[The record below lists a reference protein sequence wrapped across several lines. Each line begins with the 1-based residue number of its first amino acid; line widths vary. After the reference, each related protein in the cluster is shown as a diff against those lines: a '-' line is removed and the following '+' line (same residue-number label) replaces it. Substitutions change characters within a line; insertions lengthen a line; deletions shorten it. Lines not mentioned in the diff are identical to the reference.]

1 MMGKQNV
8 LAGDQGAAADTTESI
23 DASGVPGPVEDPHP

>member
-8 LAGDQGAAADTTESI
+8 PAGDQGAAADTTESI
-23 DASGVPGPVEDPHP
+23 DASGVPGPIENANP